1 MIVVVSIIACIAWCT
16 IAIMIDICGI
26 RKALE
31 KIANKI
37 ERR

>member
-1 MIVVVSIIACIAWCT
+1 MIIAVSIIAFCT

-37 ERR
+37 ERW

>member
-1 MIVVVSIIACIAWCT
+1 MIALCVIIAFFAIP
-16 IAIMIDICGI
+16 IMIDICGI

>member
-1 MIVVVSIIACIAWCT
+1 MIIAVSIIAFCS

>member
-1 MIVVVSIIACIAWCT
+1 MIIVDLIIALCL

-31 KIANKI
+31 KIADKMKGG
-37 ERR
+37 EE